1 MPGLNGLALNWKNMK
16 TKILEN
22 PWAIEMLT
30 LIKDGMD
37 SQSRGF
43 VAGPKTV
50 VIPSLIN
57 AGYLSK
63 NANQYYTI
71 TFRGKRALE
80 AYLKKQ
86 KVLSKASSKTLS
98 ELGNLIVKPH
108 FRQADI
114 DAIRA
119 VPSLFN
125 GVSYVSK

>member
-1 MPGLNGLALNWKNMK
+1 MPGLNNPAPNWKNMK

-30 LIKDGMD
+30 LIKYGIEAQNL
-37 SQSRGF
+37 SF
-43 VAGPKTV
+43 VAGTKTV
-50 VIPSLIN
+50 VIPALIN

-63 NANQYYTI
+63 DANQYYTV
-71 TFRGKRALE
+71 TLRGKRALE
-80 AYLKKQ
+80 AYLKRQ

-125 GVSYVSK
+125 GVSYVYK